1 MPPRDAQA
9 TKARIL
15 QAAVAEFAE
24 HGHAGGRV
32 ERIAREAGTN
42 IRMIYAYFGNK
53 DGLFDAALTSAIQSM
68 AARVPPRPDDLPAW
82 AGELFDY
89 HQREPAA
96 LRINMWAQL
105 ERPRAASEPLESYL
119 AKTTAVAGADSA
131 PLTAVDLLVFIYAV
145 SQAWYLTPVGLLR
158 ADGGDPQAPERIAA
172 HRYAVITAVTR
183 IVRPDGTDPASQRPE
198 GAPPVS

>member
-1 MPPRDAQA
+1 MPPRDAQS

-15 QAAVAEFAE
+15 RTAIAEFAE
-24 HGHAGGRV
+24 HGYSGGRV
-32 ERIAREAGTN
+32 ERIARDAESN
-42 IRMIYAYFGNK
+42 VRMIYAYFGNK

-68 AARVPPRPDDLPAW
+68 ASTVPPRPEDLPAW

-105 ERPRAASEPLESYL
+105 ERPQAASEPMESYL
-119 AKTTAVAGADSA
+119 TKATAVSGTDST

-158 ADGGDPQAPERIAA
+158 ADGSDPDDPARIQA
-172 HRYAVITAVTR
+172 HRHAVVTAVTR
-183 IVRPDGTDPASQRPE
+183 IVQPNSHAPGTES
-198 GAPPVS
+198 S

>member
-15 QAAVAEFAE
+15 RAAVAEFAE

-89 HQREPAA
+89 QPAPSCHA
-96 LRINMWAQL
+96 PTTTGDGPHSPHRLRDVVEASTAILRAGC
-105 ERPRAASEPLESYL
+105 RPRGGSSRA
-119 AKTTAVAGADSA
+119 TT
-131 PLTAVDLLVFIYAV
+131 
-145 SQAWYLTPVGLLR
+145 
-158 ADGGDPQAPERIAA
+158 
-172 HRYAVITAVTR
+172 VTG
-183 IVRPDGTDPASQRPE
+183 VMGH
-198 GAPPVS
+198 

>member
-1 MPPRDAQA
+1 MPARDAQA

-15 QAAVAEFAE
+15 QAAVTEFAE

-53 DGLFDAALTSAIQSM
+53 DGLFDAALTSAIKSM
-68 AARVPPRPDDLPAW
+68 AAKVPPQPEDLPAW

-89 HQREPAA
+89 HQREPAT
-96 LRINMWAQL
+96 LRINLWAQL
-105 ERPRAASEPLESYL
+105 ERPHAASEPMESYL
-119 AKTTAVAGADSA
+119 AKTTAVSSTDSG

-145 SQAWYLTPVGLLR
+145 SQAWHLTPDGLLR
-158 ADGGDPQAPERIAA
+158 ADGSDPHDPQRLAA
-172 HRYAVITAVTR
+172 HRHAVITAVSR
-183 IVRPDGTDPASQRPE
+183 IVQTGSRRPTSEPS
-198 GAPPVS
+198 

>member
-15 QAAVAEFAE
+15 SAAVAEFAE

-32 ERIAREAGTN
+32 ERIARAADTN

-53 DGLFDAALTSAIQSM
+53 DGLFDAALTSAIQTM
-68 AARVPPRPDDLPAW
+68 AAKVPPRPDDLPAW
-82 AGELFDY
+82 AGELFD
-89 HQREPAA
+89 HHRREPAA

-105 ERPRAASEPLESYL
+105 ERPQAASEPMENYL
-119 AKTTAVAGADSA
+119 AKTAALSSTVAGTDSA

-145 SQAWYLTPVGLLR
+145 SQAWYLTPDGLLR
-158 ADGGDPQAPERIAA
+158 ADGADPHEPQRLAA
-172 HRYAVITAVTR
+172 HRRAVMTAVTR
-183 IVRPDGTDPASQRPE
+183 IVHPTAQTPQ
-198 GAPPVS
+198 

>member
-1 MPPRDAQA
+1 MPARDAQA

-15 QAAVAEFAE
+15 QAAVTEFAE

-32 ERIAREAGTN
+32 ERVAREAGTN

-53 DGLFDAALTSAIQSM
+53 DGLFDAALTSAITSM
-68 AARVPPRPDDLPAW
+68 AAKVPPKPEDLPAW

-105 ERPRAASEPLESYL
+105 ERPQAASEPLESYL
-119 AKTTAVAGADSA
+119 AKTTAVAGTDSG

-145 SQAWYLTPVGLLR
+145 AQAWYLTPDGLLR
-158 ADGGDPQAPERIAA
+158 ADGGDPHDPRRLAA
-172 HRYAVITAVTR
+172 HRQAVITAVSR
-183 IVRPDGTDPASQRPE
+183 IVQTGGERPTSEPT
-198 GAPPVS
+198 